1 MQNIHKCTDKTK
13 AIHSFRSTWQNN
25 CSGSQEEEGASERE
39 RESEKKKNKVV
50 LCRHSLHVVR
60 TCIYIVVGGAGGA
73 GGAGGSHKT
82 PNLN

>member
-39 RESEKKKNKVV
+39 RESDKKKKVMF
-50 LCRHSLHVVR
+50 CRHSLHVVR